1 MAWSGV
7 IRYARVDGRGT
18 VSMVRLTSIARDST
32 SRSSARQVSR
42 GRHGSIGRAVGPRA
56 QPMNGRTGRMS
67 DAPGRLSHTPE
78 RRPGGDAMRR
88 GGGLRHLPDLL
99 GKILDPT
106 ARRRGLAETR
116 VLTDWPRIVG
126 EVLAARCQPVK
137 LTGGSHGQ
145 GGVLHLHVAGSA
157 GLELQH
163 SEPQLLERINSYFGY
178 PAVAR
183 LRPIS
188 APLALPRDAASAPP
202 PPLDAA
208 QHAEIEAVVR
218 PVADDALRAALAGLG
233 ATLKARSGPAA
244 SQRGKHG

>member
-1 MAWSGV
+1 M
-7 IRYARVDGRGT
+7 
-18 VSMVRLTSIARDST
+18 
-32 SRSSARQVSR
+32 
-42 GRHGSIGRAVGPRA
+42 
-56 QPMNGRTGRMS
+56 
-67 DAPGRLSHTPE
+67 
-78 RRPGGDAMRR
+78 
-88 GGGLRHLPDLL
+88 
-99 GKILDPT
+99 LDPA
-106 ARRRGLAETR
+106 ARRRGLAEAR

-137 LTGGSHGQ
+137 LTGDSRGQ

-183 LRPIS
+183 LRLIR
-188 APLALPRDAASAPP
+188 APLALPRQAERVAP

-208 QHAEIEAVVR
+208 QRAEIEALVR

-233 ATLKARSGPAA
+233 ATLKAPSRPQA
-244 SQRGKHG
+244 SQCGKRG